1 MRFLRNIVTWIA
13 SLESGET
20 FQKWIPIFLK
30 ILGVLALA
38 YIRHYN

>member
-20 FQKWIPIFLK
+20 FQ
-30 ILGVLALA
+30 
-38 YIRHYN
+38 IRIRRDFSKMDSNFP